1 MNNDSYGS
9 GLRAISLTH
18 VYHRHQK
25 LSGIFLLQSKSGKK
39 TGTPISGKL
48 DAARELGMIEKGFS
62 LNGANKRMSLDRSSQ
77 YKNRPRDSGQDS
89 SNFAN
94 TKDSNR

>member
-1 MNNDSYGS
+1 MIHIDLGWEQ
-9 GLRAISLTH
+9 LTH

-25 LSGIFLLQSKSGKK
+25 LSGVFLLQSKRGKK

-48 DAARELGMIEKGFS
+48 DTARELGMIDKGSS
-62 LNGANKRMSLDRSSQ
+62 LNGSNKRMSLDRSSQ

>member
-1 MNNDSYGS
+1 MHLGWEQFY
-9 GLRAISLTH
+9 SLTH
-18 VYHRHQK
+18 VYHGQQQ
-25 LSGIFLLQSKSGKK
+25 LSVVFLLQSKSGKK

-62 LNGANKRMSLDRSSQ
+62 LNGANKRLSLDRSSQ

-89 SNFAN
+89 SNFTN

>member
-1 MNNDSYGS
+1 MIHIDLGWEQF
-9 GLRAISLTH
+9 SLTH

-25 LSGIFLLQSKSGKK
+25 LSGVFLLQSKRGKK

-48 DAARELGMIEKGFS
+48 DTARELGMIDKGSS
-62 LNGANKRMSLDRSSQ
+62 LNGSNKRMSLDRSSQ

>member
-1 MNNDSYGS
+1 MDLGWEHFY
-9 GLRAISLTH
+9 SLTH
-18 VYHRHQK
+18 VYHGQHK
-25 LSGIFLLQSKSGKK
+25 LSVVYLLQSKSGKK

-89 SNFAN
+89 SNFIN

>member
-1 MNNDSYGS
+1 MG
-9 GLRAISLTH
+9 AIIYTPA
-18 VYHRHQK
+18 YHRHQK
-25 LSGIFLLQSKSGKK
+25 LSGVFLLQSKRGKK
-39 TGTPISGKL
+39 TDTPISGKL
-48 DAARELGMIEKGFS
+48 DTARELGMIDKGSS
-62 LNGANKRMSLDRSSQ
+62 LNGSNKRMSLDRSSQ

>member
-1 MNNDSYGS
+1 M
-9 GLRAISLTH
+9 TH
-18 VYHRHQK
+18 VYHGQQQ
-25 LSGIFLLQSKSGKK
+25 LSVVFLLQSKSGKK

-62 LNGANKRMSLDRSSQ
+62 LNVANKRMSLDRSSQ
-77 YKNRPRDSGQDS
+77 YKNRARDSGQDS
-89 SNFAN
+89 SNFTN